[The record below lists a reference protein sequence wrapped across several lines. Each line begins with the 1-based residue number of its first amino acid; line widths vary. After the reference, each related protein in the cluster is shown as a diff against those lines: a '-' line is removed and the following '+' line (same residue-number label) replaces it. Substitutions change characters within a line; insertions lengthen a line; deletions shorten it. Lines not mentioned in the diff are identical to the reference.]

1 MEKYIDINWDSWIES
16 YEIWEDFIKI
26 MFKNKKIYIYNT
38 FDNWVDS
45 IEKMKSLAKNG
56 DWLNSYINKNKP
68 KYEKY

>member
-1 MEKYIDINWDSWIES
+1 MEKYIDINWGSWIES

-68 KYEKY
+68 KYE